1 MDDPFALLD
10 EKVRKAADLVRR
22 LRREKE
28 DLQQEH
34 GQLRSRL
41 EEAERSLQSLEKSRS
56 AAADDAQKVESL
68 GQEVKVLRVEREEV
82 RRRIAR
88 LLEVLDGIE

>member
-10 EKVRKAADLVRR
+10 EKVKKAAELVRR

-28 DLQQEH
+28 DLQQEQ

-41 EEAERSLQSLEKSRS
+41 LEAERSLQALEKGKT
-56 AAADDAQKVESL
+56 AAADEARKVESL
-68 GQEVKVLRVEREEV
+68 GREVKVLRGEREEV
-82 RRRIAR
+82 RQRIAR